1 MTPTVRARLGTVLA
15 AAVPVVFVAVLFG
28 YPVAAIVG
36 RGLAPEGTLD
46 PEPLRRVFTDPALR
60 GVVWFTVWQAALS
73 TLCTLVLALPGAYVL
88 ARLRF
93 PGRSL
98 VRALVT
104 VPFVL
109 PTVLVANAFLAL
121 GVSRSLGAILLAH
134 VFFNY
139 AVVVR
144 VVGTRWRNL
153 DPHEAEAARMLGASR
168 WRVAREV
175 TAPALR
181 PAVVAAATITFLFC
195 FTSFGVV
202 LFLGGP
208 TRTTLETEIHR
219 QTTRFLDL
227 PLAAALSV
235 VQLAAVLALLWLVGR
250 SERRAATPARLRA
263 AREIEHAPRTP
274 GAWVLLTANLLV
286 MTALLLVP
294 MAVLVVRSL
303 TPPSGFG
310 LDAYRALGDLR
321 RGSTLFVPPLEAVGT
336 SVRYAL
342 AAATIA
348 VVVGGLAAWAGARS
362 RSRWLDGVLAV
373 PLGVSAVTLG
383 FGFLIA
389 LDEGPLDLRGS
400 AALVP
405 LAQALVALP
414 FVVLLVGPVLRSID
428 PRLREA
434 AAMLGA
440 SPGAVRRRID
450 LPIAARA
457 LFAAGA
463 FAVAI
468 SLGEFGAT
476 TFVARPDAPTLPVV
490 IARLLGQPGEAAF
503 HAAMAASGILM
514 VLVVVAVVVGDR
526 ARVGRFG
533 DF

>member
-1 MTPTVRARLGTVLA
+1 VTATVRSRVATA
-15 AAVPVVFVAVLFG
+15 AAVAVPVVFVAVLFG
-28 YPVAAIVG
+28 YPVAAILG
-36 RGLAPEGTLD
+36 RGLAPEGALD
-46 PEPLRRVFTDPALR
+46 LEPLRRVFTDPALR

-109 PTVLVANAFLAL
+109 PTVLVANAFLAV
-121 GVSRSLGAILLAH
+121 GVPRSLGAVLLAH

-144 VVGTRWRNL
+144 VVGARWRNL
-153 DPHEAEAARMLGASR
+153 DPHEAEAARLLGASR
-168 WRVAREV
+168 WRVAWEV
-175 TAPALR
+175 TGPALR
-181 PAVVAAATITFLFC
+181 PAVVAASTITFLFC

-208 TRTTLETEIHR
+208 TRTTLETEIYR

-235 VQLAAVLALLWLVGR
+235 VQLGAVVALLWLVGR
-250 SERRAATPARLRA
+250 TERRAAVPTRLRA
-263 AREIEHAPRTP
+263 AREVEHAPRTT
-274 GAWVLLTANLLV
+274 GERLLLAGNLLV
-286 MTALLLVP
+286 MTGLLLVP
-294 MAVLVVRSL
+294 LAVLVVRSL

-310 LDAYRALGDLR
+310 LDAYRSLGELR
-321 RGSTLFVPPLEAVGT
+321 RGSTLFVPPLEAVGN
-336 SVRYAL
+336 SVRFAL
-342 AAATIA
+342 VAAAIA
-348 VVVGGLAAWAGARS
+348 VTVGGLAAWAAARS
-362 RSRWLDGVLAV
+362 RSRWLDGILAV

-389 LDEGPLDLRGS
+389 LDDGPLDLRGS
-400 AALVP
+400 PWLVP

-414 FVVLLVGPVLRSID
+414 FVVLLVAPVLRSID

-434 AAMLGA
+434 ATMLGA
-440 SPGAVRRRID
+440 SPGRVRRGVD

-476 TFVARPDAPTLPVV
+476 TFVVRPDGPTLPVV

-514 VLVVVAVVVGDR
+514 VLVVVAVVIGDR

>member
-1 MTPTVRARLGTVLA
+1 
-15 AAVPVVFVAVLFG
+15 
-28 YPVAAIVG
+28 
-36 RGLAPEGTLD
+36 
-46 PEPLRRVFTDPALR
+46 
-60 GVVWFTVWQAALS
+60 
-73 TLCTLVLALPGAYVL
+73 
-88 ARLRF
+88 
-93 PGRSL
+93 
-98 VRALVT
+98 
-104 VPFVL
+104 
-109 PTVLVANAFLAL
+109 
-121 GVSRSLGAILLAH
+121 
-134 VFFNY
+134 
-139 AVVVR
+139 
-144 VVGTRWRNL
+144 
-153 DPHEAEAARMLGASR
+153 
-168 WRVAREV
+168 
-175 TAPALR
+175 
-181 PAVVAAATITFLFC
+181 
-195 FTSFGVV
+195 
-202 LFLGGP
+202 
-208 TRTTLETEIHR
+208 
-219 QTTRFLDL
+219 
-227 PLAAALSV
+227 
-235 VQLAAVLALLWLVGR
+235 
-250 SERRAATPARLRA
+250 
-263 AREIEHAPRTP
+263 
-274 GAWVLLTANLLV
+274 
-286 MTALLLVP
+286 

-310 LDAYRALGDLR
+310 FDAYRALGELR

-336 SVRYAL
+336 SLRYAL
-342 AAATIA
+342 AAAAIA

-389 LDEGPLDLRGS
+389 LDEGALDLRGS
-400 AALVP
+400 AVLVP

-440 SPGAVRRRID
+440 SPAAVRRRID

-468 SLGEFGAT
+468 ALGEFGAT
-476 TFVARPDAPTLPVV
+476 TFVVRPDAPTLPVV